1 MFVNGNG
8 NLTFGAGDADFSET
22 VPELLNGPPRIAPLW
37 DDLSATNSITGAAQG
52 LVIAEEKPGALK
64 VHFVSVPEFLTT
76 GTNYFTT
83 TIDKKGGVAFDYA
96 ATNRSDA
103 LTGISRGGGVAD
115 PGPTDLS
122 RASGLS
128 AATPAIYER
137 FLGSFVTY
145 GGVDLSFETVTFKE
159 P

>member
-1 MFVNGNG
+1 M
-8 NLTFGAGDADFSET
+8 
-22 VPELLNGPPRIAPLW
+22 
-37 DDLSATNSITGAAQG
+37 
-52 LVIAEEKPGALK
+52 IAEETPGALK

-103 LTGISRGGGVAD
+103 LIGISRGGGVAD

-122 RASGLS
+122 RAHGLS

-137 FLGSFVTY
+137 FLGSFF
-145 GGVDLSFETVTFKE
+145 DLRRRRPVVRERDVQEAVMARGWRPASHGRPPAIVWTSGLPCATLGASRRPYVRGSWRRF
-159 P
+159 